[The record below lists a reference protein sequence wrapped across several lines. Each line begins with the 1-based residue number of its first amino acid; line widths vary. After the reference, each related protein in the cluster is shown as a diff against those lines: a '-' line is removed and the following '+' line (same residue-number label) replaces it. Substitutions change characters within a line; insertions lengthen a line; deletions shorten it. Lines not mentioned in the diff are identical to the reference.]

1 MAEAQEKLFA
11 GARLRRMRRD
21 MGQSQA
27 QFADSLSVSASY
39 LNLLER
45 NQRPVTAR
53 VLLAL
58 AEVYD
63 IDVRAFAADSDRQ
76 LLADLKEAAA
86 DPVLKGAD
94 LDQRDLSD
102 LADAHPRAAEA
113 MARLYQAYRDTS
125 AAAADL
131 ALRAEEGG
139 PGSGRSA
146 LEEVRDALDAAQ
158 NHFPALE
165 IAADGLRAA
174 LPEAVSLEAALAAR
188 LMAAHGA
195 AVRVYDDSVMAGAL
209 RRFDFHAR
217 KLLLSDLLTPSAR
230 AFHIA
235 VTLAQLEL
243 GEALDA
249 EADRPAALGGDARAL
264 YRASLANYAAAA
276 MLMPYDAFYRAA
288 ETARYDIDALRRRFS
303 VSFEQVCHR
312 LTTLNR
318 PGARGIAFFMIRVDP
333 AGNVSKRF
341 GGGVLAF
348 ARSGGGCARW
358 RVYDAFRAPERI
370 HVQGLELPDGARFI
384 SVARAV
390 TRALPSGGAAL
401 AAIALGCEAK
411 EAGRI
416 AYAPV
421 DFTPVGLSCRLC
433 ERADCAERAFP
444 PLQRPL
450 RVDPHFHGAAPFA
463 FAHD

>member
-1 MAEAQEKLFA
+1 
-11 GARLRRMRRD
+11 
-21 MGQSQA
+21 
-27 QFADSLSVSASY
+27 
-39 LNLLER
+39 
-45 NQRPVTAR
+45 
-53 VLLAL
+53 
-58 AEVYD
+58 
-63 IDVRAFAADSDRQ
+63 
-76 LLADLKEAAA
+76 
-86 DPVLKGAD
+86 
-94 LDQRDLSD
+94 
-102 LADAHPRAAEA
+102 
-113 MARLYQAYRDTS
+113 
-125 AAAADL
+125 
-131 ALRAEEGG
+131 
-139 PGSGRSA
+139 
-146 LEEVRDALDAAQ
+146 
-158 NHFPALE
+158 
-165 IAADGLRAA
+165 
-174 LPEAVSLEAALAAR
+174 
-188 LMAAHGA
+188 
-195 AVRVYDDSVMAGAL
+195 
-209 RRFDFHAR
+209 
-217 KLLLSDLLTPSAR
+217 
-230 AFHIA
+230 
-235 VTLAQLEL
+235 
-243 GEALDA
+243 
-249 EADRPAALGGDARAL
+249 
-264 YRASLANYAAAA
+264 

-288 ETARYDIDALRRRFS
+288 ETARYDIDVLRRRFS

-358 RVYDAFRAPERI
+358 RAYDAFRAPERI
-370 HVQGLELPDGARFI
+370 HVQGLELPDGSRFI
-384 SVARAV
+384 SIARAV